1 MAITVTGA
9 TIYKYNPSSKTLTSE
24 STPAQSGS
32 VYFYRAG
39 YYTGDNCRYS
49 TLLTCTTTT
58 AITNLSITLY
68 TAGWDGTTAARPLGV
83 FVVKSKNDNY
93 LKTTDGGDG
102 IIRFAYEYTG
112 TSNIGSAS
120 SSSHSKTNLIFK
132 TSSKVIPANS
142 TFYIYIVPYNSTN
155 GSYSTFYDAV
165 KTSGTNTKAQL
176 TGSVSL
182 NGSAYIYDGSY
193 KKAIPWVYNGSS
205 WVMAIPW
212 VYNGGWKQTKAL

>member
-9 TIYKYNPSSKTLTSE
+9 TIYKYNPSSETLTSE

-32 VYFYRAG
+32 IYFYRAG

-83 FVVKSKNDNY
+83 FVVKSKNDKY
-93 LKTTDGGDG
+93 LKGTDGGNGGDG

-112 TSNIGSAS
+112 TSNIGSAAS
-120 SSSHSKTNLIFK
+120 TSHSKTNLIFK
-132 TSSKVIPANS
+132 TPSKVIPANS
-142 TFYIYIVPYNSTN
+142 TFICFLVGI
-155 GSYSTFYDAV
+155 
-165 KTSGTNTKAQL
+165 L
-176 TGSVSL
+176 L
-182 NGSAYIYDGSY
+182 
-193 KKAIPWVYNGSS
+193 
-205 WVMAIPW
+205 
-212 VYNGGWKQTKAL
+212 